1 MTIRPEPQDF
11 DQRMPLLA
19 HLKELR
25 DRLIRAVLGL
35 VVGSLVGAF
44 IATPV
49 MEYLQSPYG
58 EPFITLGPTDS
69 VIAYF
74 RVTLLIGAVLSIP
87 IITWQVLMFILPALT
102 RKERNVLLISLPVIT
117 LLFVVGVVFAW
128 FILVPPAIG
137 FLGGFQPTLFR
148 PNWTA
153 DLYLSFVTA
162 LLFWMGV
169 AFQTPLIF
177 FVTAFLGFV
186 TARTLIRNWRIAVI
200 GSSVA
205 AAIITPTIDP
215 VNMFLVMAPLLTL
228 YVLSIG
234 LVALARRI
242 SPVKTESTF
251 NG

>member
-1 MTIRPEPQDF
+1 MSIRPEPKDF
-11 DQRMPLLA
+11 DERMPLLS
-19 HLKELR
+19 HLSELR
-25 DRLIRAVLGL
+25 DRLFRAALGL
-35 VVGSLVGAF
+35 VAGSAIGVF

-49 MEYLQSPYG
+49 IEFLQAPYG

-74 RVTLLIGAVLSIP
+74 RVTLLIGAILSIP
-87 IITWQVLMFILPALT
+87 LITWQVLMFILPALT
-102 RKERNVLLISLPVIT
+102 RKERRVLLLALPVTT
-117 LLFVVGVVFAW
+117 LLFLVGVFFAW
-128 FILVPPAIG
+128 YILVPPAIG

-186 TARTLIRNWRIAVI
+186 TARQLIKNWRIAVI
-200 GSSVA
+200 GAAVA

-215 VNMFLVMAPLLTL
+215 VNMFLVMGPLLTL
-228 YVLSIG
+228 YTLSIA

-242 SPVKTESTF
+242 SPVRTESTF
-251 NG
+251 KG